1 MADADA
7 RWLSPES
14 RAGPN
19 RGAVVSGSGSG
30 SGSSSAQRAATT
42 AVHLLG
48 AGAACI
54 WILLACNE
62 HNARLIGC
70 RSRTAGQ
77 EGTWCIVRND
87 HGPESRR
94 EATSTSPSSSPD
106 AANACLSCLPF
117 APPLTESSARHREDQ
132 HTHAAASSGRPV
144 RNAASERARAD
155 ELCDRGGRGT
165 RVVQLLPT
173 DRPSSNNFDSNPGR
187 AVVRR
192 MWSGRREPYAAAAAV
207 PCVVQGQLTC
217 ARQDHCSD
225 DKSQCI
231 TNRWIGDCK
240 VLVSFAA
247 SIYCCAVSGKSAVSV
262 ASRNK

>member
-1 MADADA
+1 MYSTK
-7 RWLSPES
+7 RS
-14 RAGPN
+14 RAGVAS
-19 RGAVVSGSGSG
+19 RGDVDVAVVQSRCCQRLSVMSTPRPAAHGIVSPSPRRSAYARSCLIRPAG
-30 SGSSSAQRAATT
+30 AQR
-42 AVHLLG
+42 
-48 AGAACI
+48 
-54 WILLACNE
+54 
-62 HNARLIGC
+62 
-70 RSRTAGQ
+70 SQ
-77 EGTWCIVRND
+77 
-87 HGPESRR
+87 
-94 EATSTSPSSSPD
+94 
-106 AANACLSCLPF
+106 
-117 APPLTESSARHREDQ
+117 
-132 HTHAAASSGRPV
+132 
-144 RNAASERARAD
+144 RARACRRT
-155 ELCDRGGRGT
+155 LRSGGGT

>member
-1 MADADA
+1 
-7 RWLSPES
+7 
-14 RAGPN
+14 
-19 RGAVVSGSGSG
+19 
-30 SGSSSAQRAATT
+30 
-42 AVHLLG
+42 
-48 AGAACI
+48 
-54 WILLACNE
+54 
-62 HNARLIGC
+62 
-70 RSRTAGQ
+70 
-77 EGTWCIVRND
+77 
-87 HGPESRR
+87 
-94 EATSTSPSSSPD
+94 
-106 AANACLSCLPF
+106 
-117 APPLTESSARHREDQ
+117 
-132 HTHAAASSGRPV
+132 
-144 RNAASERARAD
+144 
-155 ELCDRGGRGT
+155 
-165 RVVQLLPT
+165 VVQLLPT